1 MLKLENIKK
10 VFSFS
15 RKKVAWIAAF
25 LICFLVIFVNMNSSR
40 DLSRNFSDFEVGKV
54 ADRDVI
60 AERAIV
66 YLDEHA
72 TTLRYEAQERLVS
85 AVFHYSYE
93 TTEGLRNR
101 WSNFASL
108 AENLFEEA
116 SSMQTFTLALQ
127 AEYPG
132 EFPEGVLNLLYQQD
146 SVFEAILRDAAV
158 ILGAI
163 LERGIYSI
171 PQAGL
176 EHLNPDM
183 VELIRQ
189 SGTIIEQERV
199 SLQGIIT
206 RDNTITAV
214 ESHVLT
220 GFYSSLFIRLV
231 PELLMPFLK
240 ENVFYSPED
249 TASRLAEVRSTI
261 EPVTRNIEQGKR
273 VIRKG
278 FVVTED
284 EIAELNILRMTLPGN
299 ELQMIFAYLLFL
311 LMLFGLLMFLSGS
324 RIVGR
329 SLTDSETYLVSGLS
343 ALYIAGSVLLRNIP
357 VEPMPVSVVAPTA
370 LVVMLPS
377 ILVHPRLALM
387 LAMALP
393 LGAFFTGSFNT
404 ASYIFA
410 LVSGIVAAY
419 SLHGAKIRMDL
430 VKAGLVIAAANLVA
444 MTSVLLWQD
453 SPADIYLGS
462 LFWAA
467 FNGVA
472 SGMLVLG
479 VLSPLE
485 HALNA
490 STTFRLIELSDI
502 NAPTLKRLFT
512 VAPGTYSHSIL
523 VSNLAET
530 ACQDIGA
537 NPLLA
542 RVGAYYHDIGKME
555 NPGYFVENQTEHN
568 PHDDIAP
575 RLSATVIRSHV
586 KLGVEKA
593 RQLGLPREVIDII
606 GEHHGNSVISYFYNK
621 ALNQEDG
628 KKSPVNIEDFCYPG
642 SPPRSK
648 ESAVVMLADVTEAA
662 VRSLVKPTTSKMEK
676 FIQELIENKEEH
688 GQLSQSELSFRDLE
702 IIKNAFYRVLVSYH
716 HSRIEYPKIGH
727 DQIGHDQS
735 DAQTDN
741 SDTPATLKNGEAPSA
756 EGASGGAGVK

>member
-1 MLKLENIKK
+1 MFNLSESVQKI
-10 VFSFS
+10 FSVL
-15 RKKVAWIAAF
+15 RKNAAWITAF
-25 LICFLVIFVNMNSSR
+25 LICFAVIFLNMNSSR
-40 DLSRNFSDFEVGKV
+40 DFGRNFRDFEVGKV

-60 AERAIV
+60 AEKAVVYTDERAT
-66 YLDEHA
+66 A
-72 TTLRYEAQERLVS
+72 LRIEAQEKLVS
-85 AVFHYSYE
+85 AVFRYSNE

-101 WSNFASL
+101 WANFASL
-108 AENLFEEA
+108 AERLFEEA
-116 SSMQTFTLALQ
+116 SSRQTFTLALQ
-127 AEYPG
+127 AEFPG
-132 EFPEGVLNLLYQQD
+132 EFPDEVLNLLYRQESD
-146 SVFEAILRDAAV
+146 FEAILRDGAV

-171 PQAGL
+171 PFVGL
-176 EHLNPDM
+176 EHLNPDV

-189 SGTIIEQERV
+189 SGARIEQERI
-199 SLQGIIT
+199 SLQSVVT
-206 RDNTITAV
+206 RDNIITAV
-214 ESHVLT
+214 ENHVLA
-220 GFYSSLFIRLV
+220 GSYSSFFNRLV
-231 PELLMPFLK
+231 PELLIPFLR

-249 TASRLAEVRSTI
+249 TASRVAEVRSAI
-261 EPVTRNIEQGKR
+261 DPVTHSIEQGKR
-273 VIRKG
+273 IIRKG

-284 EIAELNILRMTLPGN
+284 EMAELTALMMTLPRN
-299 ELQMIFAYLLFL
+299 DLQMIFAYLLFL

-329 SLTDSETYLVSGLS
+329 SLTEGETYLVSDLS

-357 VEPMPVSVVAPTA
+357 VEPMPASVVAPTA

-393 LGAFFTGSFNT
+393 LGAFFTGSFNA
-404 ASYIFA
+404 ASYVFA
-410 LVSGIVAAY
+410 LVSGVVAAY
-419 SLHGAKIRMDL
+419 SLHGAEKRMDL
-430 VKAGLVIAAANLVA
+430 VKAGLVIAVANLAA
-444 MTSVLLWQD
+444 MTAVLLWQN
-453 SPADIYLGS
+453 SPIEIYAPS

-467 FNGVA
+467 FNGIA

-479 VLSPLE
+479 VLPPLE

-490 STTFRLIELSDI
+490 STTFRLIELSDL
-502 NAPTLKRLFT
+502 NAPILRRLFT

-523 VSNLAET
+523 VANLAEA

-568 PHDDIAP
+568 PHDDMAP

-586 KLGVEKA
+586 KFGVEKA

-606 GEHHGNSVISYFYNK
+606 GEHHGNSVITWFYDK
-621 ALNQEDG
+621 ALKQEDG

-642 SPPRSK
+642 NPPHSK

-662 VRSLVKPTTSKMEK
+662 VRSMVKPTASKMEK
-676 FIQELIENKEEH
+676 FIHELIENKEEH
-688 GQLSQSELSFRDLE
+688 GQLAQSELSFKDLE
-702 IIKNAFYRVLVSYH
+702 IIKNAFYRVLVGYY
-716 HSRIEYPKIGH
+716 HSRIEYPKLE
-727 DQIGHDQS
+727 
-735 DAQTDN
+735 TPETR
-741 SDTPATLKNGEAPSA
+741 DTPISNV
-756 EGASGGAGVK
+756 EGSGGAVGGTVGGSVAK